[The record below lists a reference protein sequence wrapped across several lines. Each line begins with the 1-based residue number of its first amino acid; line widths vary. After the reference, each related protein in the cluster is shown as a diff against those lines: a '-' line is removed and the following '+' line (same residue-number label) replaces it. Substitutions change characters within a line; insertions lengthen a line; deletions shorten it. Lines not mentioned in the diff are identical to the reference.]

1 MSVASTPSWPYTPPS
16 GWSADDL
23 DRVGTEGPY
32 GELDLL
38 KRVELIDGALV
49 IMSPQTAW
57 HRALITVITR
67 SLEAQV
73 PPGMA
78 VTSEM
83 DVKLGPRQRPVPDV
97 LVITA
102 AAAADLSRTYYD
114 PADVRLAV
122 EVVSDESAVRD
133 RERKPQLYAAA
144 GIACFWRIENL
155 DGKAVAYVF
164 ELEPA
169 SGHYVPTGIFHEK
182 IKVTTPFPI
191 EVALTLPT
199 PQAGS

>member
-1 MSVASTPSWPYTPPS
+1 MSIASMPSWPYTPPG
-16 GWSADDL
+16 GWTADDL

-49 IMSPQTAW
+49 IGSPQTTW
-57 HRALITVITR
+57 HRALINLIAR
-67 SLEAQV
+67 SLEAQA
-73 PPGMA
+73 PPDLA
-78 VTSEM
+78 ATSEM

-102 AAAADLSRTYYD
+102 AAAADLTRTYYD
-114 PADVRLAV
+114 PAEVRLAV

-144 GIACFWRIENL
+144 GIPCFWRIENL
-155 DGKAVAYVF
+155 DGKPVVYVF
-164 ELEPA
+164 ELEPVT
-169 SGHYVPTGIFHEK
+169 GRYVPTGIFHDQ

-191 EVALTLPT
+191 DVELTP
-199 PQAGS
+199 PGRGD